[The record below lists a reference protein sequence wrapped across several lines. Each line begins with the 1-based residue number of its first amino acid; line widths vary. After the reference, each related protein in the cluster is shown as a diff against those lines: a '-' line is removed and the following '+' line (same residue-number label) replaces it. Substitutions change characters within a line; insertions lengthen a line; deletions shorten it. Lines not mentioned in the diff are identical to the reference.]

1 MGDVRAPTGK
11 LTYEAFLDWLD
22 EDTRAEWVDGEVILL
37 GPASLRHQEVS
48 GFLHAVLSAFVQ
60 ERGLG
65 TVLAAPFQM
74 KTGPDLPGREPDL
87 LFVAREGQERLKGT
101 HLDGPA
107 DLVVEVASPESRLR
121 DRGEKFAEYEL
132 GGVKEYWIV
141 DPDEARADFYV
152 LGEDGRFERV
162 LPDARGVYR
171 SRVLPGFWLDTNW
184 LWQHPLPRLVDVL
197 RQLGLV

>member
-1 MGDVRAPTGK
+1 MGYVRAPTEK

-22 EDTRAEWVDGEVILL
+22 EDTWAEWVDGEVILL
-37 GPASLRHQEVS
+37 TPASLRHQEVS
-48 GFLHAVLSAFVQ
+48 GFLHAVLSAFV
-60 ERGLG
+60 EEHGLG
-65 TVLAAPFQM
+65 TVVGAPFQM

-87 LFVAREGQERLKGT
+87 LFVAQERRERLKGT

-141 DPDEARADFYV
+141 DPDEARADFFV
-152 LGEDGRFERV
+152 LGEDGRYERV
-162 LPDARGVYR
+162 RPDARGVYR
-171 SRVLPGFWLDTNW
+171 SRVLQGFWLNADW
-184 LWQHPLPRLVDVL
+184 LWQQPLPRMVDVL